1 MPCRVV
7 SCTQEAATEGSSEF
21 EEASLASK
29 RKQFQQAND
38 KFAEGTEQTH
48 SAYDCPPPMRGL
60 PDELTRPHVQRRAWW
75 AGAACSA
82 NGASVS

>member
-1 MPCRVV
+1 VR

-48 SAYDCPPPMRGL
+48 TVGTMPP
-60 PDELTRPHVQRRAWW
+60 
-75 AGAACSA
+75 
-82 NGASVS
+82 